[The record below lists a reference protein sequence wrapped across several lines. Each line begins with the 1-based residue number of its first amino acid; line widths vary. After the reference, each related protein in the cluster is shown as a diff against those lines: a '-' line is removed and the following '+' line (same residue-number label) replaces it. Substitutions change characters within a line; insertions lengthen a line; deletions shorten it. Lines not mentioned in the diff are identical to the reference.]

1 MVAALRAPAA
11 GLVAAAGVSLSLIVP
26 PLVLRPSETIA
37 PAISVPGVIGHS
49 AGSVA
54 SRAVWRTP
62 AARARKV
69 APPQRPPRPS
79 TEPAR
84 AAASS
89 PRTGPPAAPAPP
101 PPAPSPPPPPPPA
114 APPPPQRVV
123 AAETATRPGNGNGD
137 RNHIHT
143 GPPGQSATDRAQ
155 GNEGSRPRTR

>member
-1 MVAALRAPAA
+1 MVGTLRAPAA
-11 GLVAAAGVSLSLIVP
+11 RLVAAAGVSLSLIVP

-37 PAISVPGVIGHS
+37 PAISVPVVIGHS

-69 APPQRPPRPS
+69 APPQQPPRPS

-89 PRTGPPAAPAPP
+89 PTTGPPAAPAAPAAPTPP
-101 PPAPSPPPPPPPA
+101 PPAAPTPPPPPPA
-114 APPPPQRVV
+114 APPPPQHVV

-137 RNHIHT
+137 RNHTHT
-143 GPPGQSATDRAQ
+143 GPPGQSATDRGQ
-155 GNEGSRPRTR
+155 GNG

>member
-1 MVAALRAPAA
+1 MVATLRAPAA
-11 GLVAAAGVSLSLIVP
+11 RLVAAAGVSLSLIVP

-37 PAISVPGVIGHS
+37 PAVSVPAVIGHS

-54 SRAVWRTP
+54 SRVGWRTP

-79 TEPAR
+79 TDPAR

-89 PRTGPPAAPAPP
+89 PTTGPPAAPSPPPPAAPTPP

-114 APPPPQRVV
+114 A
-123 AAETATRPGNGNGD
+123 
-137 RNHIHT
+137 
-143 GPPGQSATDRAQ
+143 
-155 GNEGSRPRTR
+155 